1 MNRRER
7 RRQAERQRI
16 YERTA
21 HDLARDRARLES
33 QARDAAAA
41 LRALDAPVED
51 RLALIDRAIA
61 TMSANPLTRLAS
73 KGAIAELRTLRN
85 ELAGAS

>member
-16 YERTA
+16 LDRTA
-21 HDLARDRARLES
+21 QDLARDRARLTT

-41 LRALDAPVED
+41 LRALDAPVAD
-51 RLALIDRAIA
+51 RLALVERAIA
-61 TMSANPLTRLAS
+61 SMQANPLTRVAS
-73 KGAIAELRTLRN
+73 KGAIAELESVRQ
-85 ELAGAS
+85 ELVAAS